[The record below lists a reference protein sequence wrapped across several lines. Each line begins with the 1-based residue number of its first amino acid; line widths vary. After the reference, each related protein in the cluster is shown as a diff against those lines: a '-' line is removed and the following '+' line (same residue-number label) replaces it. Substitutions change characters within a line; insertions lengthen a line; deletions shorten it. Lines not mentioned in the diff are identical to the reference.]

1 MTNFD
6 TDLKD
11 GEALS
16 VLLTQLNPSMCPPC
30 NEPPGFVV
38 FAKHIIA
45 NAKVSIPPPPS
56 VEASVG
62 SLSEKGFRFSLPW
75 GGQVIFIGV
84 FSAVGYASIS
94 VRPVVT

>member
-6 TDLKD
+6 NDLKD

-16 VLLTQLNPSMCPPC
+16 VLLTQLNPSMCPPS

-62 SLSEKGFRFSLPW
+62 SLSGFRFSLPW

-84 FSAVGYASIS
+84 FSAVVYASIS